1 MTSLSLIL
9 QDKRDI
15 IAQLSERSED
25 NWKNIMKT
33 NKSFLK
39 RLRVTKNG
47 KILARKPGLNHF
59 NAKASRSKQLAG
71 KRAQDFAMTGKEKSR
86 FLPGMF

>member
-1 MTSLSLIL
+1 MINLINC
-9 QDKRDI
+9 DK
-15 IAQLSERSED
+15 IAQLSESSED